1 MQSNTCVS
9 GTLLCV
15 DFPKEDRTRNSFE
28 KGFFHSFAS
37 SINFTPFS
45 AKRRMRCGTKR
56 HGNEKH
62 QHFRAVYIQSK
73 RAERMKTQGR
83 SWCGTLEVEIRLSAD
98 KIFSFYFSDLSLS
111 NLKRTH

>member
-1 MQSNTCVS
+1 MS

-45 AKRRMRCGTKR
+45 AKRRMRSGTKR

-83 SWCGTLEVEIRLSAD
+83 SWCGTLEVEIGLSAD
-98 KIFSFYFSDLSLS
+98 KIFLNILVTIAYQTWKGLIKL
-111 NLKRTH
+111 